1 MSNALNVGTNDQ
13 DKMKTWLSDRSD
25 TLSVAGFVAGPGI
38 QKLDLKFDIE
48 KLRQALESVGFR

>member
-25 TLSVAGFVAGPGI
+25 TLSVAGFVAGPNI

>member
-25 TLSVAGFVAGPGI
+25 TLSVAGFVAGPSI